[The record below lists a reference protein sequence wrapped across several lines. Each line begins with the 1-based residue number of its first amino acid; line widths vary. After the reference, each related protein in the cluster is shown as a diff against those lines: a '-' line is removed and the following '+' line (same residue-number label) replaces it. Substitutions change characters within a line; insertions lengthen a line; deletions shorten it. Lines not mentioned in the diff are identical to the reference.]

1 MSHRLFLILDWDWYE
16 LIENGVKTEEY
27 RRVCPHWEKLIYEN
41 QPSEVLF
48 QLGYKK
54 IRRMRFKINAIYAY
68 YPSGEENLQIFR
80 QQLNIKAM
88 PAWGFNPEVSQ
99 YIIKLGERISQVE
112 ATK

>member
-1 MSHRLFLILDWDWYE
+1 MSKRVFLILNWDWYE

-54 IRRMRFKINAIYAY
+54 IKRMTFKINAIYAY

-80 QQLNIKAM
+80 QQVKVKAK
-88 PAWGFNPEVSQ
+88 PEWGFNPEVSQ
-99 YIIKLGERISQVE
+99 YIITLGKKISTE
-112 ATK
+112 ECL